1 MSGDG
6 KWLAVADWFGPTLV
20 YEKQGSRYFLNQSI
34 PMGDDI
40 SGVFT
45 LDMTSDH
52 EWLAM
57 GKGSGVIKIYTHN
70 GLEYMLK

>member
-6 KWLAVADWFGPTLV
+6 RWLASADWFGSTLI

-34 PMGDDI
+34 PIGDDI
-40 SGVFT
+40 SGIFT

-52 EWLAM
+52 
-57 GKGSGVIKIYTHN
+57 
-70 GLEYMLK
+70 